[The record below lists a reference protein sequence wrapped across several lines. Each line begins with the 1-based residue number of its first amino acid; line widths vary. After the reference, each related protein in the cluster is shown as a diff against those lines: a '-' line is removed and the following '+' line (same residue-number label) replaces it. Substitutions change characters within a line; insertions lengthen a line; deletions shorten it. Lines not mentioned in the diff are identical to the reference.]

1 MTSLCRCH
9 RATETSPSCAR
20 CTWTKTISLNLFR
33 ASGVEWLN
41 SSSCTQYERALAHL
55 YRLVSTH
62 CTILVD
68 GISGLNYNQ
77 ISGVPSEI
85 GRLTK
90 LEVLYVKSR
99 TVSSPSRSIILTC
112 RATLMPLPCSRRLME
127 TAVESLPAS
136 IGKLSKLRVMY
147 VMLWRP

>member
-1 MTSLCRCH
+1 MPSLCRCH
-9 RATETSPSCAR
+9 RAMETSPSCAR

-99 TVSSPSRSIILTC
+99 TVSPPSRSIILPC
-112 RATLMPLPCSRRLME
+112 RATLMPF
-127 TAVESLPAS
+127 PAP
-136 IGKLSKLRVMY
+136 GG
-147 VMLWRP
+147 